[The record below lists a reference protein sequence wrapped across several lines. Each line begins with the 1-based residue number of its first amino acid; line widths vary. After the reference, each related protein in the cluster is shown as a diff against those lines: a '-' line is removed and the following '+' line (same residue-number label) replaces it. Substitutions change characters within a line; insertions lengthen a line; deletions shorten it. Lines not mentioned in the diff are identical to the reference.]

1 MPVAAGPAAAALPLA
16 AAIPI
21 DGLSAAQ
28 RAAAPVATAM
38 ALPTTQPSAPL
49 VLADAAPLTEE
60 ELRIR
65 RAKLK
70 ARPMLFLHQW
80 AARQYCRLPLHLNLP
95 PPAQNIDVV
104 DGRTL
109 SVADFH
115 RRYELPYRPALIT
128 GLCEGQGCAHR
139 WTPSQLLE
147 DFGDWRAL
155 VGRGEKKEQ
164 VRLALRHFGRYCET
178 DGRTDDSPLYVFDPE
193 FGEDS
198 LGRRLLRDYAVPK
211 YFRED
216 LFKHAGSARP
226 PYRWFLMGP
235 PRSGSGV
242 HTVTTP
248 HLGSTLLRCLSER
261 RALCSAV
268 VRIRWRR
275 PPGTPSRMAGST
287 GCSSTP
293 PSPRRSSSPPSS
305 CRTRRPSPGSA
316 ACCHG

>member
-1 MPVAAGPAAAALPLA
+1 M
-16 AAIPI
+16 
-21 DGLSAAQ
+21 
-28 RAAAPVATAM
+28 ATAM
-38 ALPTTQPSAPL
+38 ALPSAAQPPAPL

-147 DFGDWRAL
+147 DFADWRAL

-198 LGRRLLRDYAVPK
+198 IGRRLLRDNAVPK

-242 HTVTTP
+242 HTVTATTTP
-248 HLGSTLLRCLSER
+248 D
-261 RALCSAV
+261 
-268 VRIRWRR
+268 RI
-275 PPGTPSRMAGST
+275 
-287 GCSSTP
+287 
-293 PSPRRSSSPPSS
+293 
-305 CRTRRPSPGSA
+305 A
-316 ACCHG
+316 AAMPL